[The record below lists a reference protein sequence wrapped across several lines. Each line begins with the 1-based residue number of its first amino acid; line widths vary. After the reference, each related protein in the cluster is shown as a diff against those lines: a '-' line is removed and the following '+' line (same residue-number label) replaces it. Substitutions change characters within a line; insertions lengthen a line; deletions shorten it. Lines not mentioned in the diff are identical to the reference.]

1 MGQLRGNLAEGDCGS
16 FQRCHKCFV
25 EVTRLATHVSEQD
38 LETTEGDGVD
48 LLAQLLELVEWS
60 QVNDQKTE
68 KDLS

>member
-16 FQRCHKCFV
+16 FQRCHKYFV
-25 EVTRLATHVSEQD
+25 EVTQVSEQD

-48 LLAQLLELVEWS
+48 LLAQLLTLVERS